1 MHGLVSQA
9 TGIARTQPDQA
20 LIGHC
25 ILVSCRVVMAKRKE
39 DSDFPT
45 EIPEFQKKDLLT
57 SMAEGI
63 EMFEA
68 CKIND
73 EFGELRL
80 LQAELSMNVTLVKE
94 AWKAFK
100 DSKPVQNEV
109 GLIECSDWLVRHS
122 RLDELDV
129 LRQVVTA
136 IGYTFTACYT
146 LSRPSDIMNMDKVTK
161 YMQLYGLNHYSQ
173 NEVVVHPKERPICLP
188 ILIGNINA
196 EKYSTYI
203 LNREESYATIIKFL
217 LQRAKQWISTIWE
230 ILSQMRNKN
239 KVCDR
244 FQASLECPNQ
254 TTEENKCIH
263 IHGPLKIENLR
274 ALIQIDLLMI
284 ELEGDIQAGA
294 SRLRSVCPLTV
305 KELVLSFIEEAERDN
320 SEKFKACTNLLD
332 DLMPFSGHP
341 SLIADD
347 SDELV
352 KYLRKS
358 NKVLGHMRDFLRE
371 QWKIKRGQGKA
382 YKCLAAKET
391 EIFLLLEF
399 GYHLFE
405 LDVRRILDP
414 SPIKCLRAFQSDI
427 NSEVATVEWFIKGMK
442 HYTLATYSLEGK
454 TYIESIANRFFE
466 AYSFMSSNPNPNPYE
481 AVFKFSKFVIL
492 QRYRVSVTQLPELH
506 HYAMWLEFFL
516 TVGIILIAKLKTKD
530 FSDFVFI
537 LPSNFFA
544 LVKFIEATF
553 PNPKVAQVITGIDY
567 FTPPKHYLNA
577 TSRLQ
582 DRLKYICFGVSGFGH
597 NLNILQ
603 EALKLGL
610 GNPHF
615 YAVAERIVILQ
626 MVLVLNIGKAMPVEC
641 EKSLMK
647 VLSNIQLPPDS
658 PYRLQDLAKYIQHD
672 VKGISDLALGL
683 MSLLKSRQQGEELLV
698 CEWNPKSEQKLQTT
712 KLESEK
718 LFITT
723 FFNSGTLDAMHNK
736 DTFVDD
742 IQEDTMIEEDL
753 TEEETEQRIQVKQQ
767 QEENER
773 KDKAAIKITNFFKR
787 IRAIKKAKQCID
799 ERKMELVYGEFKQFD
814 SVKVTDK
821 YCGYC
826 GVNLGLKVSEALK
839 YQQSWLVGGQS
850 VMNINTGYKQFER
863 SDSVGFVPTS
873 PDKGPDV
880 PLAWGNVTKND
891 NSGGAN
897 FYESIL
903 HTGVKGQQSYQPFDS
918 HVTYQQNNSNDV
930 GPSHPEGGYIYQ
942 DYNEQSTNMIIGSQ
956 GDQSTVMNMGHH
968 GDQSTVVN
976 MGPQGDQSTVV
987 NIGPQGDQS
996 AVMNMGHQGDQSTV
1010 VNMGPQGDQ
1019 SGHFTLQRS
1028 VSNDGLKS
1036 QELRKKIKGDHLQ
1049 DEQHLRKKFEYEIFE
1064 KKCKSKIIP
1073 KLDTIRE
1080 FVDNEDY
1087 QLKDREYTEKH
1098 YADRHMEI
1106 ERLQT
1111 NLPKIESEI
1120 LKIFH
1125 TREWSSTGNI
1135 EQLLLELGGDF
1146 DNVRDYVED
1155 GFTKLKVRF
1164 SSIINTAR
1172 MLID

>member
-1 MHGLVSQA
+1 MHGLVSEA
-9 TGIARTQPDQA
+9 TGIARTQEDQA

-45 EIPEFQKKDLLT
+45 EIPEFQKKGLLS

-63 EMFEA
+63 EMFQA
-68 CKIND
+68 CKKND

-100 DSKPVQNEV
+100 DSKPVQNEA
-109 GLIECSDWLVRHS
+109 GLIECADWLVRYS
-122 RLDELDV
+122 RLDELDA
-129 LRQVVTA
+129 LRRVVEA
-136 IGYTFTACYT
+136 VGYTFTVCKT
-146 LSRPSDIMNMDKVTK
+146 LSRPNGLMNMDRVTK

-173 NEVVVHPKERPICLP
+173 NEVVVYPKKRPICLP
-188 ILIGNINA
+188 ILRPRIGNINA
-196 EKYSTYI
+196 EKYNKYI
-203 LNREESYATIIKFL
+203 VNREDSYTAIINFL

-230 ILSQMRNKN
+230 ILSQMRNRN
-239 KVCDR
+239 KVCDH

-263 IHGPLKIENLR
+263 IHGPLKIENLI
-274 ALIQIDLLMI
+274 ALIDIDLLMI
-284 ELEGDIQAGA
+284 VLESDIQAGA

-341 SLIADD
+341 SLIADN

-352 KYLRKS
+352 KDLRK
-358 NKVLGHMRDFLRE
+358 NKQVLGHMRDFLRE
-371 QWKIKRGQGKA
+371 QWTIKRGQGKA
-382 YKCLAAKET
+382 LKCLAARET
-391 EIFLLLEF
+391 DFFFLMEF
-399 GYHLFE
+399 GYRLFG
-405 LDVRRILDP
+405 LDERCTLDP
-414 SPIKCLRAFQSDI
+414 SPIKCLRAFESDI
-427 NSEVATVEWFIKGMK
+427 DSEVARGEWFIEGLKY
-442 HYTLATYSLEGK
+442 YTLVKFPWQGK
-454 TYIESIANRFFE
+454 TFFESISNRFFE
-466 AYSFMSSNPNPNPYE
+466 AYSFMSSNPNPYE
-481 AVFKFSKFVIL
+481 AVFRFSKFVIL
-492 QRYRVSVTQLPELH
+492 QRYRVSASQLPELH

-553 PNPKVAQVITGIDY
+553 PNPKLAQVITGIDY
-567 FTPPKHYLNA
+567 FTPPPKHYLSA

-647 VLSNIQLPPDS
+647 VLSNIHLPPDS
-658 PYRLQDLAKYIQHD
+658 PYRLQHLATYIQHN

-698 CEWNPKSEQKLQTT
+698 CEWNPKSKQKLKTT

-736 DTFVDD
+736 DTVVDD

-767 QEENER
+767 QEENE
-773 KDKAAIKITNFFKR
+773 KKYKAAIKITNFFKS
-787 IRAIKKAKQCID
+787 IMAIKKARQCID
-799 ERKMELVYGEFKQFD
+799 ERKMDLVYGEFKQFD

-826 GVNLGLKVSEALK
+826 GVNLRLKVSETLK
-839 YQQSWLVGGQS
+839 YQQSWLVGDQS
-850 VMNINTGYKQFER
+850 VMNINTGSEQFER
-863 SDSVGFVPTS
+863 SDSMGFVPTS

-891 NSGGAN
+891 NSEGAN
-897 FYESIL
+897 FHESIL
-903 HTGVKGQQSYQPFDS
+903 HTGVRGQQSYQPFDS
-918 HVTYQQNNSNDV
+918 QVTYQQTNSNDV
-930 GPSHPEGGYIYQ
+930 GLSHPEGGYINQ
-942 DYNEQSTNMIIGSQ
+942 DHNEQSTNMSTGHQ
-956 GDQSTVMNMGHH
+956 GDQSTG
-968 GDQSTVVN
+968 
-976 MGPQGDQSTVV
+976 
-987 NIGPQGDQS
+987 
-996 AVMNMGHQGDQSTV
+996 ANMGHQGDQSTV

-1019 SGHFTLQRS
+1019 SDHFTLQRS

-1080 FVDNEDY
+1080 FLDNEDY
-1087 QLKDREYTEKH
+1087 QLKDREYAEKH

-1111 NLPKIESEI
+1111 NLPKIDSEI
-1120 LKIFH
+1120 LKIFQ

-1155 GFTKLKVRF
+1155 VFTKLKVRF

>member
-122 RLDELDV
+122 RLHELDV

-146 LSRPSDIMNMDKVTK
+146 LSRPNDIMNMDKVTK

-203 LNREESYATIIKFL
+203 LNREDSYATIIKFL

-274 ALIQIDLLMI
+274 TLIQIDLLMI

-399 GYHLFE
+399 GYRLFG
-405 LDVRRILDP
+405 LDVRCILDP
-414 SPIKCLRAFQSDI
+414 SPIKCLRNLEFDI
-427 NSEVATVEWFIKGMK
+427 DSEVARGEWVIKGLK
-442 HYTLATYSLEGK
+442 HYTLATYLWQGK
-454 TYIESIANRFFE
+454 TYVDCIAKRFFA
-466 AYSFMSSNPNPNPYE
+466 AYSFMSSKPDPYE
-481 AVFKFSKFVIL
+481 AVFRFSKFVIL
-492 QRYRVSVTQLPELH
+492 QRFRVYVTQLPELH
-506 HYAMWLEFFL
+506 HYAMWLEFYL
-516 TVGIILIAKLKTKD
+516 TVGIILVAKLKTKD
-530 FSDFVFI
+530 LSDFVFI
-537 LPSNFFA
+537 LPSNFLA

-567 FTPPKHYLNA
+567 FTPPPKHYQNA

-582 DRLKYICFGVSGFGH
+582 DRLKYICFGVTGFDH

-647 VLSNIQLPPDS
+647 VLSNIQLPADS
-658 PYRLQDLAKYIQHD
+658 PYRLQDLATYIQHN

-698 CEWNPKSEQKLQTT
+698 CEWNPKSKQKLKTT

-736 DTFVDD
+736 DTVVDD
-742 IQEDTMIEEDL
+742 IQEDAMIEEDL

-799 ERKMELVYGEFKQFD
+799 ERKIELVYGEFKQFD

-826 GVNLGLKVSEALK
+826 GVNLRLKVSEALK
-839 YQQSWLVGGQS
+839 YEQSRLVGGQS
-850 VMNINTGYKQFER
+850 VMNINTGHKQFER
-863 SDSVGFVPTS
+863 SDSVRFVPTS

-880 PLAWGNVTKND
+880 PLAWGNMTKND

-897 FYESIL
+897 FHESSL
-903 HTGVKGQQSYQPFDS
+903 HTGVTGQQSYQPFDS
-918 HVTYQQNNSNDV
+918 RVTYQQNNSNDV
-930 GPSHPEGGYIYQ
+930 GLSHPEGGYIYQ
-942 DYNEQSTNMIIGSQ
+942 DYNEQSTSMSTGHQ
-956 GDQSTVMNMGHH
+956 GDQSTGV
-968 GDQSTVVN
+968 
-976 MGPQGDQSTVV
+976 
-987 NIGPQGDQS
+987 
-996 AVMNMGHQGDQSTV
+996 NMGHQGDQSTV
-1010 VNMGPQGDQ
+1010 VNMGHQGNQSVVVNMGPRGDQ

-1028 VSNDGLKS
+1028 VSHDGQKS

-1049 DEQHLRKKFEYEIFE
+1049 DEQHLRKKLEYEIFE
-1064 KKCKSKIIP
+1064 KKCRSKIIP

-1080 FVDNEDY
+1080 FLDNEDY
-1087 QLKDREYTEKH
+1087 QLKDREYAEKH

-1111 NLPKIESEI
+1111 NLPKIDSEI
-1120 LKIFH
+1120 LKIFQ
-1125 TREWSSTGNI
+1125 TREWSSTGKI
-1135 EQLLLELGGDF
+1135 DQLLVELGGDF
-1146 DNVRDYVED
+1146 DNVRAYVEHV
-1155 GFTKLKVRF
+1155 FTKLKVRF
-1164 SSIINTAR
+1164 SSIINTDR